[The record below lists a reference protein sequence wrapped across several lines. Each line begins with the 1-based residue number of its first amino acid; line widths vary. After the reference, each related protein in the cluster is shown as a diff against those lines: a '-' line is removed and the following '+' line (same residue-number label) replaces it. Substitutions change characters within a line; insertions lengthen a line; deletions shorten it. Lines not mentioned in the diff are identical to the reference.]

1 MNTCYQDWEPV
12 VIKSTNAVKLKNKE
26 LQQTVEKP
34 MGNKE
39 FLRLNIEELP
49 MLNKIT
55 HTQAQ
60 AISIAR
66 NASKLKQK
74 ELAAKLG
81 IPEKIIRDYEN
92 CSVINFS
99 PTLYKQILRCLNVD
113 PKLYIK

>member
-39 FLRLNIEELP
+39 FLRLNNEELP
-49 MLNKIT
+49 SLNKIT
-55 HTQAQ
+55 HAQAQ

-66 NASKLKQK
+66 NANKLKQK
-74 ELAAKLG
+74 ELATRLG

-92 CSVINFS
+92 CSIINFS
-99 PTLYKQILRCLNVD
+99 PVLYKRILKNLNVD
-113 PKLYIK
+113 PKLYI